1 MKVLI
6 ADDHALFRDK
16 LATQLENINPD
27 FIILQASSYNQA
39 IKFIEN
45 DNNIELIVIDL
56 DMPDINYEEAL
67 RELKN
72 KTGDSKIVAI
82 STKEDSNIIR
92 KSLEQGVSGFIS
104 KRSEKDV
111 LKNALQLV
119 LDGGIYLPPS
129 VLQVSGGA
137 IMQDKRCIGTHKTL
151 TNRQN
156 QVLNL
161 VAQGLSNKQIA
172 YEIGVSEATVKL
184 HINALLRSV
193 GATNRTQAVIMAQ
206 KMGII

>member
-6 ADDHALFRDK
+6 ADDHALFRDALGK
-16 LATQLENINPD
+16 LIESLDNSATVVQAANYLQTLKILASEPHFDMVIVDLEMHDLPSWE
-27 FIILQASSYNQA
+27 QG
-39 IKFIEN
+39 
-45 DNNIELIVIDL
+45 ID
-56 DMPDINYEEAL
+56 
-67 RELKN
+67 ELKKLSGN
-72 KTGDSKIVAI
+72 ANLVVVSAV
-82 STKEDSNIIR
+82 ENPRNIR
-92 KSLEQGVSGFIS
+92 NALEKGVRGYIS
-104 KRSEKDV
+104 KRSDSKI
-111 LKNALQLV
+111 LLNALKLIVEGGTYIPPV
-119 LDGGIYLPPS
+119 LLSKNSSAFEGRTS
-129 VLQVSGGA
+129 KV
-137 IMQDKRCIGTHKTL
+137 L

-193 GATNRTQAVIMAQ
+193 GANNRTQAVITAQ